1 MKKAFILIGVI
12 TLLLIGNQ
20 IPVQAA
26 TIEKTKDTLIKTTV
40 TTGDGL
46 YKDEYEEGRY
56 IYKGANPN
64 NYLTF
69 NDESAGW
76 RILSIE
82 KDGTLKIIKN
92 QSIGKMV
99 FDYEDN
105 GTYCKSSYEGC
116 NAWSATSNMVKQP
129 EIFQFKYEE
138 IIHGITTTVTVS
150 GNVLEDSDIN
160 KYLNNTYYDTMT
172 NKAKNNIEKHIFY
185 IGGTKE
191 ENTEKMIQNEKE
203 FQWEGNIGLINYTD
217 FLKTINNN
225 KSWIKRG
232 YTLTPKKA
240 QFSLYLTTTEQY
252 YWYDAYTRSNI
263 DVYPVVYLKAN
274 SSLNGSGTPDD
285 PYTIADV
292 IEIKFETFGDY
303 EKNILYRLNT
313 TGKTLEE
320 IKNDINNQIGTK
332 IEENGKCCTLD
343 SWYLDKDLKARFDED
358 TPINSNLT
366 LYGKWSCAEVINV
379 PNTSI
384 YIQKWILITGICIT
398 IIGITIIGL
407 VIKKKKQG
415 V

>member
-1 MKKAFILIGVI
+1 MKKISILIG
-12 TLLLIGNQ
+12 LISLMLISNQ

-26 TIEKTKDTLIKTTV
+26 TIETAKDTLIKATV

-46 YKDEYEEGRY
+46 YKDEYEKGRY
-56 IYKGANPN
+56 IYKGEKPN

-69 NDESAGW
+69 NDETAGW
-76 RILSIE
+76 RILSVE
-82 KDGTLKIIKN
+82 QDGTIKIIKN
-92 QSIGKMV
+92 QSIGNMI
-99 FDYEDN
+99 FDYEDD
-105 GTYCKSSYEGC
+105 GTYCKNNGEGC
-116 NAWSATSNMVKQP
+116 NAWSATNNMIGQP
-129 EIFQFKYEE
+129 EIFQFKYDEN
-138 IIHGITTTVTVS
+138 IHGITTITVS
-150 GNVLEDSDIN
+150 GNILEDSDIN

-217 FLKTINNN
+217 FLRTINNN
-225 KSWIKRG
+225 KTWIKRG

-240 QFSLYLTTTEQY
+240 QFSLYLTTTEEY
-252 YWYDAYTRSNI
+252 YWYDAYTKNNI

-274 SSLNGSGTPDD
+274 SSLNGSGTPND

-303 EKNILYRLNT
+303 KKNILYRLDT
-313 TGKTLEE
+313 TGETLEE

-343 SWYLDKDLKARFDED
+343 SWYLDKNLKTRFDED

-366 LYGKWSCAEVINV
+366 LYGKWSCADVVNV

-398 IIGITIIGL
+398 IIGIIIIGL

>member
-26 TIEKTKDTLIKTTV
+26 TIEKAKDTLIKTTV

-191 ENTEKMIQNEKE
+191 ENTEKMI
-203 FQWEGNIGLINYTD
+203 
-217 FLKTINNN
+217 
-225 KSWIKRG
+225 
-232 YTLTPKKA
+232 
-240 QFSLYLTTTEQY
+240 
-252 YWYDAYTRSNI
+252 
-263 DVYPVVYLKAN
+263 
-274 SSLNGSGTPDD
+274 
-285 PYTIADV
+285 
-292 IEIKFETFGDY
+292 
-303 EKNILYRLNT
+303 
-313 TGKTLEE
+313 
-320 IKNDINNQIGTK
+320 
-332 IEENGKCCTLD
+332 
-343 SWYLDKDLKARFDED
+343 
-358 TPINSNLT
+358 
-366 LYGKWSCAEVINV
+366 
-379 PNTSI
+379 
-384 YIQKWILITGICIT
+384 
-398 IIGITIIGL
+398 
-407 VIKKKKQG
+407 
-415 V
+415 